1 MSKKL
6 YEKMNLYLANQ
17 EVAYIKLHNLHWYVK
32 GRSFFTLHAKLEE
45 LYDQTA
51 GIIDA
56 VAERLLAVGESPVAN
71 MKEALALATIKELA
85 DKPISSEDTV
95 KGLIADVEYWIKD
108 SKEIVELAEA
118 EELFLHPLHPYTKAL
133 LSAVPIP
140 DPGLEK
146 SKKLLVYDPSIHDY
160 SVDKPVWEE
169 IANGHFVYGN
179 QKELEG
185 YRKEYQ
191 SQL

>member
-51 GIIDA
+51 EIIDA
-56 VAERLLAVGESPVAN
+56 VAERLLAVGQAPVAN

-85 DKPISSEDTV
+85 DKPISSEETV
-95 KGLIADVEYWIKD
+95 RMMRA
-108 SKEIVELAEA
+108 
-118 EELFLHPLHPYTKAL
+118 AL
-133 LSAVPIP
+133 PAFRTAAAIWHAALQLVRSIP
-140 DPGLEK
+140 
-146 SKKLLVYDPSIHDY
+146 
-160 SVDKPVWEE
+160 
-169 IANGHFVYGN
+169 
-179 QKELEG
+179 
-185 YRKEYQ
+185 
-191 SQL
+191 SQRAAR

>member
-51 GIIDA
+51 EIIDA
-56 VAERLLAVGESPVAN
+56 VAERLLAVGQAPVAN

-85 DKPISSEDTV
+85 DKPISSEETV
-95 KGLIADVEYWIKD
+95 QGLIADVEYWIRD
-108 SKEIVELAEA
+108 TKEIVELADTAGDGVTADQFNDYLGE
-118 EELFLHPLHPYTKAL
+118 YQ
-133 LSAVPIP
+133 
-140 DPGLEK
+140 
-146 SKKLLVYDPSIHDY
+146 KLLWMLKSY
-160 SVDKPVWEE
+160 
-169 IANGHFVYGN
+169 IA
-179 QKELEG
+179 
-185 YRKEYQ
+185 
-191 SQL
+191 

>member
-51 GIIDA
+51 EIIDA
-56 VAERLLAVGESPVAN
+56 VAERLLAVGQAPVAN

-85 DKPISSEDTV
+85 DKPISSEETV
-95 KGLIADVEYWIKD
+95 QGLIADVEYWIRD
-108 SKEIVELAEA
+108 TKEIVELADAAGDGVTADQFNDYLGE
-118 EELFLHPLHPYTKAL
+118 YQ
-133 LSAVPIP
+133 
-140 DPGLEK
+140 
-146 SKKLLVYDPSIHDY
+146 KLLWMINCNPRCHKAARVFLCLQINFA
-160 SVDKPVWEE
+160 DK
-169 IANGHFVYGN
+169 HFFDTSLCYIDCRQV
-179 QKELEG
+179 QTL
-185 YRKEYQ
+185 
-191 SQL
+191 